1 MRGMRPFSALAR
13 VYDRMMA
20 DVPYAAWAAFVLSV
34 LAGEGAYPRS
44 VLDLGTGTGASLEP
58 FCAYGLTGMG
68 LDASEAML
76 ARARE
81 RLPGVPFVQ
90 GDFRTF
96 QLERRFDLIVSVFDS
111 LNNLTDPRDLR
122 TTFQRIHAHLRPGG
136 WFAADLNTP
145 LGLEEL
151 WEDGVWEGEGYRLVH
166 RYDTEQRLGH
176 IEATI
181 LTPEG
186 PVIEHHVERGYWPDE
201 VAAWLSAA
209 GFGRVRCLEYPDAA
223 LAGRHSLRFWVF
235 AQRPNGSPSR
245 M

>member
-1 MRGMRPFSALAR
+1 MRGMRPFSALAQ

-20 DVPYAAWAAFVLSV
+20 DVPYAAWAEFVLSV
-34 LAGEGAYPRS
+34 LAGEGAYPKS

-58 FCAYGLTGMG
+58 FCARGLSGVG
-68 LDASEAML
+68 LDASREML
-76 ARARE
+76 AQARA

-96 QLERRFDLIVSVFDS
+96 RLERRFDLIVSIFDS
-111 LNNLTDPRDLR
+111 LNNLTNPADLR
-122 TTFQRIHAHLRPGG
+122 AAFRRVHAHLRPGG

-145 LGLEEL
+145 VGLEEL
-151 WEDGVWEGEGYRLVH
+151 WEGGVWEGEGYRLVH
-166 RYDTEQRLGH
+166 RYDAEQRLGR

-186 PVIEHHVERGYWPDE
+186 PVTEHHVERGYWPDE
-201 VAAWLSAA
+201 VAAWLGAA
-209 GFGRVRCLEYPDAA
+209 GFVRVRCLEYPDATPA
-223 LAGRHSLRFWVF
+223 TRNSPRFWVF
-235 AQRPNGSPSR
+235 AQRPGWTHPR